1 MQLNLLSLHDKT
13 SIMTSQNSNEQP
25 KIDLASLII
34 EGIQERKGRNIIHID
49 LSGIESAAASDFIIC
64 EGSSTM
70 QVSAIADSIRDY
82 LLEHGGVKP
91 YNYDGYQNSQWIVID
106 YGHTLVHVFIPSE
119 RQRYNLEDLW
129 SDAPTRLIPDL
140 D

>member
-1 MQLNLLSLHDKT
+1 MNNNSETNKLN
-13 SIMTSQNSNEQP
+13 IPE
-25 KIDLASLII
+25 LII
-34 EGIQERKGRNIIHID
+34 AGIQERKGKKIVHID
-49 LSGIESAAASDFIIC
+49 LSGIETAAATDFIIC

-70 QVSAIADSIRDY
+70 QVAAIADSVRDY
-82 LLEHGGVKP
+82 LLEHNGIKP

-119 RQRYNLEDLW
+119 RQRYNLEELW
-129 SDAPTRLIPDL
+129 SDAPAVEIPDL